1 MTDAPEWKRDLDRP
15 RLKSL
20 SDLFPVSKPVIGM
33 IHLWPLPGA
42 PGYSG
47 YGIQKIIDSAKREA
61 ESLIHGGVDG
71 LMVENMWDLP
81 YFVGQGVKPEAI
93 TAHAVAAAEIVKNFP
108 VPVGINVIHNGGINC
123 LAIAVASGA
132 RFIRVC
138 ILTGARVWDTGEFD
152 HGCAAELMR
161 KRKELHAEQVHVF
174 ADVDKK
180 HSVAF
185 PGIDLATHIEWTEF
199 YGADALIVSGKFT
212 GQSPDMG
219 DVRKAKQLAK
229 KPILIGSGTT
239 VENVTSLLEFADGI
253 IIGTGLKRDGVMENE
268 VDPVRVRQ
276 FMDRVRPIRE
286 AATDSLKRSAR

>member
-1 MTDAPEWKRDLDRP
+1 
-15 RLKSL
+15 
-20 SDLFPVSKPVIGM
+20 M

-42 PGYSG
+42 PGYNG
-47 YGIQKIIDSAKREA
+47 YGVQKIVDNAEREA

-81 YFVGQGVKPEAI
+81 FFAGKEMKPEAI
-93 TAHAVAAAEIVKNFP
+93 TAHAVAAAEIVKSFP

-123 LAIAVASGA
+123 LAIAVAAGA

-161 KRKELHAEQVHVF
+161 KRKELHAEHIHIF

-212 GQSPDMG
+212 GQSPDMA
-219 DVRKAKQLAK
+219 DVREAKKLAK

-239 VENVTSLLEFADGI
+239 VENVASLLEFADGI
-253 IIGTGLKRDGVMENE
+253 IIGTGLKKDGVMENDIDPAR
-268 VDPVRVRQ
+268 VRKLMDQVRPVRER
-276 FMDRVRPIRE
+276 
-286 AATDSLKRSAR
+286 AAAKQSSR